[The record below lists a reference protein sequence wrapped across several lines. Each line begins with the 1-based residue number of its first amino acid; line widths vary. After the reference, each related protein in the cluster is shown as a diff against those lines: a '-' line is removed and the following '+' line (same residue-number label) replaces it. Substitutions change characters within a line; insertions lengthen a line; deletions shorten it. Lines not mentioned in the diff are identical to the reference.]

1 MIEFISKERME
12 LMLSGKAGD
21 KRLSGKITIVT
32 GAAQGFGQ
40 GVATEMVKNG
50 AYVVVADLNYE
61 LAQSVASDLCKEYG
75 EDAAF
80 AVKVDVGNE
89 ESVQEMFLSTVKK
102 YGGLDIFV
110 SNAGVLKAG
119 GLDEMDMKSFEF
131 VTKINYTAYF
141 LCVKYASQIMKAQ
154 HELNPNYFM
163 DIIQIN
169 SKSGLDGSNK
179 NFAYAGGKFGGIGL
193 TQSFA
198 KELAEYNIKV
208 NSICPGNFFDG
219 PLWSDPDRGLFVQ
232 YLNAG
237 KVEGATTIEDVKKFY
252 ESKVPM
258 NRGCTVIDVARAL
271 FYIVEQEY
279 ETGQAIPVTGGQI
292 MLN

>member
-1 MIEFISKERME
+1 M
-12 LMLSGKAGD
+12 D
-21 KRLSGKITIVT
+21 RLSGKISIVT

-40 GVATEMVKNG
+40 GLATEMVKNG
-50 AYVVVADLNYE
+50 AKVVIADLNYD
-61 LAQSVASDLCKEYG
+61 LAASVATDLCKEYG
-75 EDAAF
+75 ADSAF
-80 AVKVDVGNE
+80 AVKVDVSDE
-89 ESVQEMFLSTVKK
+89 ESVKNMFDETIDK
-102 YGGLDIFV
+102 YGELDIFV

-141 LCVKYASQIMKAQ
+141 LCVKYAAQIMKKQ
-154 HELNPNYFM
+154 HQADPNRFM

-169 SKSGLDGSNK
+169 SKSGLSGSNK

-198 KELAEYNIKV
+198 KELVPYNIKV

-219 PLWSDPDRGLFVQ
+219 PLWSDPEKGLFVQ

-237 KVEGATTIEDVKKFY
+237 KVEGAKTIADVKKFY
-252 ESKVPM
+252 EAQVPM
-258 NRGCTVIDVARAL
+258 NRGCDVLAVARAL
-271 FYIVEQEY
+271 FYVVEQEY
-279 ETGQAIPVTGGQI
+279 ETGQAVPVTGGQI
-292 MLN
+292 MLT

>member
-1 MIEFISKERME
+1 MSQE
-12 LMLSGKAGD
+12 G
-21 KRLSGKITIVT
+21 KRLSGKISIVT

-40 GVATEMVKNG
+40 GLATEMVKNG
-50 AYVVVADLNYE
+50 ATVVIADLNYD
-61 LAQSVASDLCKEYG
+61 LAASVAAELCREYG
-75 EDAAF
+75 EDSAF
-80 AVKVDVGNE
+80 AVKVDVSDE
-89 ESVQEMFLSTVKK
+89 ESVKEMFDATIKK
-102 YGGLDIFV
+102 YGRLDIFV

-119 GLDEMDMKSFEF
+119 GLDEMDVKSFEF

-141 LCVKYASQIMKAQ
+141 LCVKYAAQIMKKQ
-154 HELNPNYFM
+154 HEADPHRFM

-169 SKSGLDGSNK
+169 SKSGLAGSNK

-198 KELAEYNIKV
+198 KELVGYNIKV

-237 KVEGATTIEDVKKFY
+237 KVEGAKTIADVKRFY
-252 ESKVPM
+252 EKQVPM
-258 NRGCTVIDVARAL
+258 DRGCNVIDVARAL
-271 FYIVEQEY
+271 LYVVEQEY

-292 MLN
+292 MLT